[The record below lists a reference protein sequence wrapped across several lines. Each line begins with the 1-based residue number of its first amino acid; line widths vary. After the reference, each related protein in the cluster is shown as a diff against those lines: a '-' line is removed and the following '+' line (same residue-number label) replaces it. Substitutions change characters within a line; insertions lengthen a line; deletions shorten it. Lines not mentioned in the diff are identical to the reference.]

1 MKFKLLKIN
10 NFNYI
15 IKTKQ
20 NNKIIMFHPKDKI
33 KLKNNNIIGTNNF
46 TKSDLNSFKIS
57 ISKACI
63 SNIKFIDINPQVL
76 NSRITKQRE
85 KAMKKKNKL
94 GMISKEWLNKYQ
106 NEIPCVIIQI
116 IDITAKII
124 ERKDPSLISE
134 DIMLEMGK
142 IKSAF
147 MASNYILILKNLC
160 NFYKNNHD
168 ALIKNNILS
177 NVKYAKDKCIII
189 VNDNNQFDN
198 KRFVDNLSEITKEEI
213 NSFFRIKKNNAHIKL
228 EQYNKKKEME
238 FYVKNLIKLFT
249 FSFMTH
255 KEKINYS
262 YLFKANY
269 TLRQKIDKKN
279 YKFISYISDK
289 NDNNN
294 DLKKKEFLKI
304 ILAYLEI
311 KNISD
316 YIIFYL
322 SQKKNMKEIEINKLI
337 YGHISYFNVNNFLK
351 LKNSNIS
358 KDEFYDLYNKYL
370 YLFDSIWKFN
380 WYKFREGII
389 NNKLIAP
396 ENSGISA
403 CNVIFDQNISD
414 FSYLNNLLKLYN
426 FMNKEKDFMENII
439 NKYNNYK
446 YKQINN
452 KFIEKID
459 TYYEISEDGQK
470 KELKL
475 EETILL
481 YMNKIIL
488 NNKDILDI
496 TKIYKKLETFFLSH
510 KFNSYFFNLINRFGL
525 IDKNINFFIKNT
537 LEYMND
543 NILKKFPKVYRN
555 YLAKIYD
562 LFIKQNFGNEHIEW
576 IYKFQLIIK
585 YLDITENENFSN
597 EEVDLINNILN
608 EVDAKNTKEIYN
620 TLNII
625 SNCNNLFE
633 LKIIYNNNENLK
645 DRDEIKPFDCL
656 NVKIN
661 LSLKKEHIFFDVEK
675 IQVYFNSEINL
686 DDNNKKRDLNKNYKE
701 INISNRISKT
711 NGISFN
717 FNHLIKNISHNY
729 FLISNISIILK
740 NRNVINI
747 HNYKKNDNII
757 LYNKSEALNI
767 NQKIIKLIQ
776 TKNDNIN
783 LRVGE
788 KENYLYNLQYQK
800 IIEDDNIII
809 SSVSGR
815 IDLKEKTENNIGYK
829 MNYNY
834 FLKKINIDVNCD
846 NNETVIFFKENKSFN
861 DNEIHKYNFLI
872 KINEIGVYY
881 LLYNLKFNIIHKN
894 CENEIYTFEENGKI
908 LVECAKPFY
917 YHNKIESALYSIQE
931 IDNFQQKIFPT
942 NFPIIYNI
950 YLTNNLSQNI
960 IIKNISFEYL
970 SNNIKINSPFLKI
983 INDKGKSIILS
994 SGDKFVVPS
1003 KFIIHKS
1010 NIGNFSPIGVMKI
1023 IWASLK
1029 LNDFPQTKN
1038 TFNETIIELE
1048 KIFVKDVLYEFE
1060 GNYIN
1065 NKDNEIKYISSYQLK
1080 IKNLNNFSKVIQC
1093 KILDDYK
1100 CFNNKNII
1108 SYGKTYTKDIILPQ
1122 KDLFYLFYIYNKSKN
1137 KQKNENILIDTEC
1150 NNIIE
1155 INEYNL
1161 VSIDTDIEQSNLAL
1175 INQLFFVPNLY
1186 SQFK

>member
-1 MKFKLLKIN
+1 
-10 NFNYI
+10 
-15 IKTKQ
+15 
-20 NNKIIMFHPKDKI
+20 MFHPKDKI

-46 TKSDLNSFKIS
+46 TKSDINSFKMS
-57 ISKACI
+57 MSKACI
-63 SNIKFIDINPQVL
+63 SNIKFIDINAQVL

-85 KAMKKKNKL
+85 KAMKKKNKF

-147 MASNYILILKNLC
+147 MTSNYILILRNLC

-168 ALIKNNILS
+168 TLIKNNILS

-189 VNDNNQFDN
+189 VNDNKQFDN

-213 NSFFRIKKNNAHIKL
+213 NSFFRIKKNKAHIKL
-228 EQYNKKKEME
+228 EQYNIKKEME

-279 YKFISYISDK
+279 YKFISYITDK
-289 NDNNN
+289 NDNNT
-294 DLKKKEFLKI
+294 DLKKREFLKI

-351 LKNSNIS
+351 LKNSNTFEN
-358 KDEFYDLYNKYL
+358 EFYDLYNKYL

-380 WYKFREGII
+380 WYKFRESII
-389 NNKLIAP
+389 NNKLIVP
-396 ENSGISA
+396 ENSNIST

-426 FMNKEKDFMENII
+426 FMNKEKDFIETVV

-452 KFIEKID
+452 KYIEKID
-459 TYYEISEDGQK
+459 TYYEIIEDGQK

-475 EETILL
+475 EDTILL

-496 TKIYKKLETFFLSH
+496 NIIYKKLETFFLSH

-543 NILKKFPKVYRN
+543 NILNKFPKVCRN

-562 LFIKQNFGNEHIEW
+562 LFIKQNFGNEHIEL

-585 YLDITENENFSN
+585 YLDISENENFSN

-608 EVDAKNTKEIYN
+608 EVYTKNTKRENESY

-625 SNCNNLFE
+625 CNCNNLFE
-633 LKIIYNNNENLK
+633 SKIIYNNNENLK
-645 DRDEIKPFDCL
+645 DRDEIKPFECL

-686 DDNNKKRDLNKNYKE
+686 DDNNKKRDFNKNYKE

-711 NGISFN
+711 NEISFN

-740 NRNVINI
+740 NGNIINI
-747 HNYKKNDNII
+747 PNLKKNDNII

-776 TKNDNIN
+776 ANNGNIN

-815 IDLKEKTENNIGYK
+815 IDLKEKSENNIGYK

-846 NNETVIFFKENKSFN
+846 NNGTVITFKESKPFN

-872 KINEIGVYY
+872 KINEIGGYY
-881 LLYNLKFNIIHKN
+881 LLYNIKFNIIHKN

-908 LVECAKPFY
+908 LIECVKPFY

-950 YLTNNLSQNI
+950 YLTNNLSKNI

-1065 NKDNEIKYISSYQLK
+1065 NKDNEINYISSYQLK

-1100 CFNNKNII
+1100 SFNNKNIV
-1108 SYGKTYTKDIILPQ
+1108 SYGKIYTKDIILPH
-1122 KDLFYLFYIYNKSKN
+1122 KDLFYLFYIYNKTKN
-1137 KQKNENILIDTEC
+1137 KQKSENIIIDTEC

-1161 VSIDTDIEQSNLAL
+1161 VSFDTDIEQNNLVL

>member
-1 MKFKLLKIN
+1 
-10 NFNYI
+10 
-15 IKTKQ
+15 
-20 NNKIIMFHPKDKI
+20 
-33 KLKNNNIIGTNNF
+33 
-46 TKSDLNSFKIS
+46 
-57 ISKACI
+57 
-63 SNIKFIDINPQVL
+63 
-76 NSRITKQRE
+76 
-85 KAMKKKNKL
+85 
-94 GMISKEWLNKYQ
+94 
-106 NEIPCVIIQI
+106 
-116 IDITAKII
+116 
-124 ERKDPSLISE
+124 
-134 DIMLEMGK
+134 
-142 IKSAF
+142 
-147 MASNYILILKNLC
+147 
-160 NFYKNNHD
+160 
-168 ALIKNNILS
+168 
-177 NVKYAKDKCIII
+177 
-189 VNDNNQFDN
+189 
-198 KRFVDNLSEITKEEI
+198 
-213 NSFFRIKKNNAHIKL
+213 
-228 EQYNKKKEME
+228 
-238 FYVKNLIKLFT
+238 
-249 FSFMTH
+249 
-255 KEKINYS
+255 
-262 YLFKANY
+262 
-269 TLRQKIDKKN
+269 
-279 YKFISYISDK
+279 
-289 NDNNN
+289 
-294 DLKKKEFLKI
+294 
-304 ILAYLEI
+304 
-311 KNISD
+311 
-316 YIIFYL
+316 
-322 SQKKNMKEIEINKLI
+322 
-337 YGHISYFNVNNFLK
+337 
-351 LKNSNIS
+351 
-358 KDEFYDLYNKYL
+358 
-370 YLFDSIWKFN
+370 
-380 WYKFREGII
+380 
-389 NNKLIAP
+389 
-396 ENSGISA
+396 
-403 CNVIFDQNISD
+403 
-414 FSYLNNLLKLYN
+414 
-426 FMNKEKDFMENII
+426 
-439 NKYNNYK
+439 
-446 YKQINN
+446 
-452 KFIEKID
+452 
-459 TYYEISEDGQK
+459 
-470 KELKL
+470 
-475 EETILL
+475 
-481 YMNKIIL
+481 MNKIIL

>member
-1 MKFKLLKIN
+1 
-10 NFNYI
+10 
-15 IKTKQ
+15 
-20 NNKIIMFHPKDKI
+20 MFHPKDKI
-33 KLKNNNIIGTNNF
+33 RLKNSNIIGTNNF
-46 TKSDLNSFKIS
+46 NKSDLNIFRASM
-57 ISKACI
+57 SKSSVC
-63 SNIKFIDINPQVL
+63 NIKFIDITTEVL
-76 NSRITKQRE
+76 NSRIAKQRE

-116 IDITAKII
+116 IDITAKIF
-124 ERKDPSLISE
+124 EKKDPSLISE

-147 MASNYILILKNLC
+147 MNSNYILIMRNLF

-168 ALIKNNILS
+168 TLIKNNILS

-189 VNDNNQFDN
+189 VNDSNQFDN
-198 KRFVDNLSEITKEEI
+198 KEFVDNLCEITKEEI
-213 NSFFRIKKNNAHIKL
+213 GSFFRIKKNNTHIKL
-228 EQYNKKKEME
+228 DQCNKKKEME

-255 KEKINYS
+255 KDNINYS
-262 YLFKANY
+262 YLFKANN

-289 NDNNN
+289 EDSNI
-294 DLKKKEFLKI
+294 DLKKREFLNI

-337 YGHISYFNVNNFLK
+337 YGHISHFNVNNFLK
-351 LKNSNIS
+351 IINSNNS
-358 KDEFYDLYNKYL
+358 KDDFYELYNKYL
-370 YLFDSIWKFN
+370 FLFDSIWKFN

-389 NNKLIAP
+389 NNKLIVP
-396 ENSGISA
+396 ENSNSTI

-426 FMNKEKDFMENII
+426 FMNKEKDFMEIII

-459 TYYEISEDGQK
+459 TYFEINENEQER
-470 KELKL
+470 ELNM
-475 EETILL
+475 EETILF
-481 YMNKIIL
+481 YMNKIL
-488 NNKDILDI
+488 LSNKDILDI
-496 TKIYKKLETFFLSH
+496 NIIYSKLESFFLSH
-510 KFNSYFFNLINRFGL
+510 KFNSYYFSLINKFGL
-525 IDKNINFFIKNT
+525 IDKNVNFFIKNT

-543 NILKKFPKVYRN
+543 TTLMKFPKVYHN
-555 YLAKIYD
+555 YLTKIFD
-562 LFIKQNFGNEHIEW
+562 LFIKQNFGKELVEW
-576 IYKFQLIIK
+576 KYKFQLIIK
-585 YLDITENENFSN
+585 YLNISENEKFSN
-597 EEVDLINNILN
+597 EEIDLINDILN
-608 EVDAKNTKEIYN
+608 RIDEKNIKGENESYN
-620 TLNII
+620 TYLNNIC
-625 SNCNNLFE
+625 NCNDFFE
-633 LKIIYNNNENLK
+633 IKIIYNNNENLEDSK
-645 DRDEIKPFDCL
+645 EIKPFDCL
-656 NVKIN
+656 NVKIS
-661 LSLKKEHIFFDVEK
+661 LSLKKEDIYLDVEK
-675 IQVYFNSEINL
+675 IRVYFNSEINL
-686 DDNNKKRDLNKNYKE
+686 DDTNKKGDIYKTYKE
-701 INISNRISKT
+701 INISNRISKR
-711 NGISFN
+711 NEISFS
-717 FNHLIKNISHNY
+717 FNHLIKNTSQNY

-740 NRNVINI
+740 NGNVLSIN
-747 HNYKKNDNII
+747 NLKKNENII
-757 LYNKSEALNI
+757 LYNKFESLNI
-767 NQKIIKLIQ
+767 NQKIIKILQ
-776 TKNDNIN
+776 ENNSNNK

-800 IIEDDNIII
+800 KVENDNVII

-815 IDLKEKTENNIGYK
+815 IELKEKTENNNENK
-829 MNYNY
+829 MDSYY

-846 NNETVIFFKENKSFN
+846 NNETVISFSENKPFN
-861 DNEIHKYNFLI
+861 DIEIHNYKFLI
-872 KINEIGVYY
+872 KINEIGEYY
-881 LLYNLKFNIIHKN
+881 LLYKIKFKVIHKN
-894 CENEIYTFEENGKI
+894 CENEAYTFEENGKI
-908 LVECAKPFY
+908 LIECVKPFY

-931 IDNFQQKIFPT
+931 RDDFQQKIFPT
-942 NFPIIYNI
+942 NFPILYNI
-950 YLTNNLSQNI
+950 YITNNLSQII

-983 INDKGKSIILS
+983 INNKGKSIILS

-1003 KFIIHKS
+1003 KLIFHKS
-1010 NIGNFSPIGVMKI
+1010 NIGSCSPIGILKI

-1029 LNDFPQTKN
+1029 LNEFPQTKN
-1038 TFNETIIELE
+1038 TFNEAIIELE

-1065 NKDNEIKYISSYQLK
+1065 NKDNEIKYLSYYQLK
-1080 IKNLNNFSKVIQC
+1080 IKNLNNLSKVIQC
-1093 KILDDYK
+1093 KVLDDDRN
-1100 CFNNKNII
+1100 FENKSII

-1137 KQKNENILIDTEC
+1137 KQKSGNKIIDTEY

-1161 VSIDTDIEQSNLAL
+1161 VGIDADIEQNNLNL
-1175 INQLFFVPNLY
+1175 INQMFFVPNLY
-1186 SQFK
+1186 SQLKKTEKFIYYNS

>member
-1 MKFKLLKIN
+1 
-10 NFNYI
+10 
-15 IKTKQ
+15 
-20 NNKIIMFHPKDKI
+20 MFHPKDKI
-33 KLKNNNIIGTNNF
+33 KLKNSNIIGTNNF
-46 TKSDLNSFKIS
+46 TKSDLNSFKMAM
-57 ISKACI
+57 SKTCI
-63 SNIKFIDINPQVL
+63 CNIKFIDINAQLL
-76 NSRITKQRE
+76 NSRISKQRE

-147 MASNYILILKNLC
+147 MTSNYILILRNLC
-160 NFYKNNHD
+160 NFYKNNHE

-198 KRFVDNLSEITKEEI
+198 KRFVDNLSGITKEEI
-213 NSFFRIKKNNAHIKL
+213 SSFFRIQKNNTHFKL
-228 EQYNKKKEME
+228 EQCNKKKEME

-255 KEKINYS
+255 KDSINYS

-269 TLRQKIDKKN
+269 TLRQKIDKRN
-279 YKFISYISDK
+279 YKFISYLSDK
-289 NDNNN
+289 DDNNV
-294 DLKKKEFLKI
+294 DLKKREFLNI

-337 YGHISYFNVNNFLK
+337 YGHISFFNVNNFLK
-351 LKNSNIS
+351 IKNTNFS
-358 KDEFYDLYNKYL
+358 KDEFYDLYYKYL

-389 NNKLIAP
+389 NNKLIVP
-396 ENSGISA
+396 ENTNILT

-426 FMNKEKDFMENII
+426 FMNKEKDFMETII

-470 KELKL
+470 RELKL

-496 TKIYKKLETFFLSH
+496 NIIYKKLETFFLSH
-510 KFNSYFFNLINRFGL
+510 KFNAYYFNLINRFGL

-543 NILKKFPKVYRN
+543 NRLMKFPKVCCN

-562 LFIKQNFGNEHIEW
+562 LFIKQKFGNEHIEW
-576 IYKFQLIIK
+576 KYKFQLIIK
-585 YLDITENENFSN
+585 YLDISENEKFSN
-597 EEVDLINNILN
+597 EEYDLINNILN
-608 EVDAKNTKEIYN
+608 KVDTKNIKEENENCN
-620 TLNII
+620 TLNNNIY
-625 SNCNNLFE
+625 NCNDLFE
-633 LKIIYNNNENLK
+633 LKIIYNENLK

-661 LSLKKEHIFFDVEK
+661 ISLKKEHIFLDIEK
-675 IQVYFNSEINL
+675 IQVYFNSEVNL

-711 NGISFN
+711 NEISFN

-740 NRNVINI
+740 NGNVINI
-747 HNYKKNDNII
+747 HNLKKSDNII
-757 LYNKSEALNI
+757 LYNKSEVLNI
-767 NQKIIKLIQ
+767 NQKIIKVIQ
-776 TKNDNIN
+776 TNNDNIC

-815 IDLKEKTENNIGYK
+815 IDLKEKTENKIGYK
-829 MNYNY
+829 KNYNY

-846 NNETVIFFKENKSFN
+846 NIETVILFKENKPFN
-861 DNEIHKYNFLI
+861 DSEIHKFNFLI

-881 LLYNLKFNIIHKN
+881 LFYNIKFNIIHKN

-908 LVECAKPFY
+908 LVECVKPFY

-950 YLTNNLSQNI
+950 YLTNNLSQSI

-970 SNNIKINSPFLKI
+970 SNNVKINSPFLKI
-983 INDKGKSIILS
+983 INDKGKNIILS

-1010 NIGNFSPIGVMKI
+1010 NIGNYSPIGVMKI

-1093 KILDDYK
+1093 KILDNDK
-1100 CFNNKNII
+1100 SFGNKSIL
-1108 SYGKTYTKDIILPQ
+1108 SYGKTYTKDIILPK
-1122 KDLFYLFYIYNKSKN
+1122 KDLFYLFYMYNKSKN
-1137 KQKNENILIDTEC
+1137 KQKNENIIIDNES

-1161 VSIDTDIEQSNLAL
+1161 ISIDTDIEQSNLVL

-1186 SQFK
+1186 SQFN